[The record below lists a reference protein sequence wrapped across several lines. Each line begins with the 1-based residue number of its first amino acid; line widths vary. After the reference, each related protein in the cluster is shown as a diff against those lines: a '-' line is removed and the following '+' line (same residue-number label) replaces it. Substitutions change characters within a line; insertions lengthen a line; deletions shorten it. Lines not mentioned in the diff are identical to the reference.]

1 MYYSWEQYRNLPQN
15 QDLPF
20 QNQWMKYNDIVN
32 ESSVSSV
39 SISPTAGAGGKGQIK
54 SKFFTIQVNIQ
65 NIGDTIDIYVT
76 TSDYS
81 QYTISWGDGITDIV
95 NSSDNINHIFNLP
108 GIYNIILL
116 SPTILIT
123 GFLIQVSAPGIYTV
137 LKKHSYSV
145 LTQLNFLGVFADISE
160 IEDGALDNSP
170 ITQLVFKY
178 ENLPNLKNFMFNN
191 IKTLEYIGF
200 GLGTTITSFDYGI
213 FSGLTNLSQID
224 FYATQ
229 FSTSTLVDSFLIDL
243 NDSMLS
249 NCTLN
254 IDSTSRTTASDSA
267 VSDLTG
273 RDCTINTL

>member
-1 MYYSWEQYRNLPQN
+1 
-15 QDLPF
+15 
-20 QNQWMKYNDIVN
+20 
-32 ESSVSSV
+32 
-39 SISPTAGAGGKGQIK
+39 
-54 SKFFTIQVNIQ
+54 
-65 NIGDTIDIYVT
+65 
-76 TSDYS
+76 
-81 QYTISWGDGITDIV
+81 
-95 NSSDNINHIFNLP
+95 
-108 GIYNIILL
+108 
-116 SPTILIT
+116 
-123 GFLIQVSAPGIYTV
+123 
-137 LKKHSYSV
+137 
-145 LTQLNFLGVFADISE
+145 
-160 IEDGALDNSP
+160 
-170 ITQLVFKY
+170 
-178 ENLPNLKNFMFNN
+178 MFNN